1 MDRFFNERLFNQ
13 IWDIRD
19 RYNEPLGWWKTSRE
33 EIKDFVDRQI
43 ASIVTGVCL
52 ELEGVSMVGDKI
64 DMLVRIMEI
73 KSRFSKQ

>member
-1 MDRFFNERLFNQ
+1 MKGCLIKYGIFGTGIMNR
-13 IWDIRD
+13 WDGGK
-19 RYNEPLGWWKTSRE
+19 PRE